1 MLGTPAADL
10 ADLER
15 DAVWCVVRD
24 ESRVPKAI
32 NEVFRAKVVWIAE
45 ARPEADNANAN
56 AACVAS
62 FSRRRCHG
70 FIANNRL
77 RLGTGCR
84 TTSLMPFPVPFDI
97 PCLPELFWADGHQF
111 LAGSPTRASSLPPP
125 VSSLRHPF
133 FASASIVLDAS
144 AKLTSI
150 S

>member
-1 MLGTPAADL
+1 MLDTSAADL
-10 ADLER
+10 ADFER
-15 DAVWCVVRD
+15 DALRRVVRD
-24 ESRVPKAI
+24 ESRVTEAI

-84 TTSLMPFPVPFDI
+84 TTSLMPFAISFLI
-97 PCLPELFWADGHQF
+97 TCLSELLCG
-111 LAGSPTRASSLPPP
+111 
-125 VSSLRHPF
+125 
-133 FASASIVLDAS
+133 
-144 AKLTSI
+144 
-150 S
+150 